1 VSSNPL
7 SSSGESTA
15 NSRVARLRSPGLDL
29 KPVDLSD
36 PGEVGWLEALVWPE
50 QVDRLARLHAAIKIA
65 SRHGRRVALVV
76 VARLI
81 VAQPDVSGHGR

>member
-1 VSSNPL
+1 
-7 SSSGESTA
+7 
-15 NSRVARLRSPGLDL
+15 
-29 KPVDLSD
+29 
-36 PGEVGWLEALVWPE
+36 VGWLEALVWPE